1 MQKLLKLNKDEL
13 PELHDLE
20 QPKSASAIKNFKEAL
35 NADPKD
41 TFIKLRNEV
50 AMAYKSSGDI
60 NTYKDDLRKIDVMED
75 TYDTRLV
82 INDGIVEKALGQEF
96 KTKEKK

>member
-1 MQKLLKLNKDEL
+1 
-13 PELHDLE
+13 
-20 QPKSASAIKNFKEAL
+20 
-35 NADPKD
+35 
-41 TFIKLRNEV
+41 
-50 AMAYKSSGDI
+50 
-60 NTYKDDLRKIDVMED
+60 MED